1 MAETLLAQHLEDV
14 GNKYDLTFGF
24 AEEVTGPSGV
34 VPGVFSN
41 EYYQADAGGSVPS
54 SSSSPMLKTLNANA
68 MAKGSVVTIRS
79 VAYVVVEV
87 MPSGYG
93 ETSHRLQKK

>member
-1 MAETLLAQHLEDV
+1 
-14 GNKYDLTFGF
+14 
-24 AEEVTGPSGV
+24 
-34 VPGVFSN
+34 
-41 EYYQADAGGSVPS
+41 
-54 SSSSPMLKTLNANA
+54 MLKTLNANA